1 MLHYHPPATAG
12 KLLFSLSLSP
22 PSLKNSAPG
31 GPGSCSSLLGASSFI
46 ASSRKA
52 NKPNRKEKIIPT
64 NHNILFAHFE
74 RKPPGGSVGGTS
86 SWVPTCA
93 SLQNRILSSRNTNM
107 INIIP
112 TSTRIEGDLHRADQ
126 NSLSLP
132 TTRPLRIVG
141 RPTHCRG
148 IVRIVE
154 TNVAFS

>member
-22 PSLKNSAPG
+22 PSLKNYAPG
-31 GPGSCSSLLGASSFI
+31 EPLGYCSSLLGASSCI

-52 NKPNRKEKIIPT
+52 NKPNRKDKRIPT
-64 NHNILFAHFE
+64 NHNILFANFE

-93 SLQNRILSSRNTNM
+93 SLQNRILYSRNTNM

-112 TSTRIEGDLHRADQ
+112 TSTRIEVDLHRADQ

-132 TTRPLRIVG
+132 TTRLI